1 MGSDSSKKVPLNNDV
16 DAAKTKRISFTPSL
30 DGQLP
35 IIFVRNKIF
44 LFLDNDL
51 RDEYADIS
59 EEGKKIFF
67 Y

>member
-1 MGSDSSKKVPLNNDV
+1 MGNESTKKAPVNNDV
-16 DAAKTKRISFTPSL
+16 DAVKTKRISFTPSL